1 MNFVCQVKL
10 LILENPHHSKTHHMK
25 TFITLAA
32 IALTLNLTA
41 QVKVDE
47 KSVNIEG
54 SKNGFL
60 ISIPYGDEKQIEKAL
75 KEELQSWKGKY
86 STKGYIF
93 VDDCSI
99 KEMGSNTFDAYA
111 KIEDIPD
118 GGATVMI
125 AIDLGGAF
133 LSSGSH
139 SAEFKYMKERLLKFG
154 IKAAKDAVGDE
165 VKAEEDALKQKQ
177 KELADLESDQAKK
190 EKEIEDYK
198 TKIAENEKAI
208 EESKKNQET
217 KKGEIKEQETK
228 LQGVITKK
236 ESIK

>member
-1 MNFVCQVKL
+1 MKKL
-10 LILENPHHSKTHHMK
+10 
-25 TFITLAA
+25 FTLLATT
-32 IALTLNLTA
+32 LTMSLTA

-47 KSVNIEG
+47 KSVNIDG
-54 SKNGFL
+54 SKNGFF

-99 KEMGSNTFDAYA
+99 KEMGANTFDAYA
-111 KIEDIPD
+111 VIEDIPD

-133 LSSGSH
+133 MSSSAH
-139 SAEFKYMKERLLKFG
+139 AAEFKYMKDRLLKFG

-165 VKAEEDALKQKQ
+165 IKTEEDALKERQ

-198 TKIAENEKAI
+198 TKITENEKAI